1 MKTSSEIVQIC
12 FIVDDLDAAIDNWI
26 ETRNAGPFFVA
37 KDLSGVPID
46 YKGTDSTLAISVA
59 MGMAGDLQIEL
70 VEPIGN
76 GPSVYSDMF
85 APGQTGFH
93 HVATFVSDFEQ
104 AVRDHVSNGF
114 EMNARGT
121 FAGDKFAYMDTRS
134 SVGFF
139 TELYE
144 EGPGLRGMYR
154 KIAEAARDWDGHIRT
169 FPLEDALT

>member
-1 MKTSSEIVQIC
+1 MITTPKIVQIC
-12 FIVDDLDAAIDNWI
+12 FVVNDLDEAVANWV
-26 ETRNAGPFFVA
+26 ETRNAGPFFVG

-46 YKGTDSTLAISVA
+46 YKGSDSTLAISVA

-70 VEPIGN
+70 LQPIGT

-93 HVATFVSDFEQ
+93 HVAAFVPDFEQ
-104 AVRDHVSNGF
+104 AVQDHVDAGY
-114 EMNARGT
+114 EMNSRGL

-134 SVGFF
+134 SLGFF

-154 KIAEAARDWDGHIRT
+154 KIAAAAQGWDGKTRT
-169 FPLEDALT
+169 YPLDDALS